1 MHSYRFR
8 LLYEE
13 QEEFLRDFDVLASQT
28 FLDFHNLI
36 VQSVELK
43 GDELASF
50 FICDKNWRKKKEI
63 TLIDMKQSNEDSIP
77 YEDDDEDNKSGRVNR
92 IPIYE
97 MANVKIKDL
106 IDDPHQ
112 RLLYEYDFLN
122 PKSFFIEL
130 MKINNA
136 DPKEQYP
143 ICVKSV
149 GKLTPV
155 ASIYVPFIAEDADEI
170 TLPGEFDEITQEDT
184 DDNSPD
190 ISSEFEKE
198 W

>member
-122 PKSFFIEL
+122 PKTFFIEL

-170 TLPGEFDEITQEDT
+170 TLPGEFDEITQEDI

>member
-97 MANVKIKDL
+97 MANVKIRDL